1 MIFDFRLKVFDTV
14 ARKLN
19 FTKAAEELHVSQPAV
34 TKHIREIESQMST
47 QLFERNG
54 TKIKLTQAGEIL
66 LKYTQQIFELHRSLE
81 FDIHKLNNRHK
92 GLLRIGA
99 STTIAQY
106 ILPSCLA
113 SFKEKFPELEVIL
126 FTKNTE
132 EIEQL
137 LADKK
142 IDIGF
147 IEGFS
152 KSALYSYTS
161 FLEDEL
167 VLICRKNH
175 VLSKTQN
182 FEKKDLYNCGL
193 ATREFG
199 SGSLETINHHL
210 KDSGIDI
217 EKLKVEIQLGSSES
231 IKSYVA
237 NSDALAF
244 ISIYAILNEL
254 KSGTLQIL
262 DVKNLQ
268 IKRFFQYIELHGAQ
282 NPIVKIFKKF
292 ISNHNFR

>member
-19 FTKAAEELHVSQPAV
+19 FTKAAEELHISQPAV
-34 TKHIREIESQMST
+34 TKHIKEIETQLST

-54 TKIKLTQAGEIL
+54 TKIKLTEAGEVFL
-66 LKYTQQIFELHRSLE
+66 NYTQQIFELYRSLE
-81 FDIHKLNNRHK
+81 FDIHELNNRYK
-92 GLLRIGA
+92 GLLKIGA

-113 SFKEKFPELEVIL
+113 FFKQKFPELEVIL
-126 FTKNTE
+126 YTKNTE

-152 KSALYSYTS
+152 KSNLFTYTS

-175 VLSKTQN
+175 ALSKNQN

-193 ATREFG
+193 VTRELG

-210 KDSGIDI
+210 KDAKIDV
-217 EKLKVEIQLGSSES
+217 EKLKIEIQLGSSES
-231 IKSYVA
+231 IKSYVS

-254 KSGTLQIL
+254 KAGSLEIIDL
-262 DVKNLQ
+262 KNLE
-268 IKRFFQYIELHGAQ
+268 IKRLFQYIEVRGSQ
-282 NPIVKIFKKF
+282 NPIVEIFKKF
-292 ISNHNFR
+292 ISSYNFR